1 MAKKITGE
9 FFIYSAN
16 NLKDGKVVY
25 YGKKNN
31 WVRNYKNALVFCKN
45 KLDFYENLVSNDEKK
60 CLIVSPYIVETTKSG
75 QIKKQREKIRSQGLK
90 LNYKINV

>member
-1 MAKKITGE
+1 MAKKITGD

-25 YGKKNN
+25 YGKMNN
-31 WVRNYKNALVFCKN
+31 WVKDYKNALVFCKN
-45 KLDFYENLVSNDEKK
+45 KLNFYEGLVSIDEKK

-75 QIKKQREKIRSQGLK
+75 EILKHREKIRSQGLK
-90 LNYKINV
+90 LNYKIDV